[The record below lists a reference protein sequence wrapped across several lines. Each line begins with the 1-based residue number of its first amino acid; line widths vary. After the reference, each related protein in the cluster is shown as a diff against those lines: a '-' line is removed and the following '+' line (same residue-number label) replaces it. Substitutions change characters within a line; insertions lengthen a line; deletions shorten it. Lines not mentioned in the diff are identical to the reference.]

1 MNKTS
6 STRSS
11 LAMEMGELYTS
22 ECSSPLYLEFNWTHH
37 ALISSRAI
45 PFHYCWM
52 KPLWIRCNWSK
63 RTCTVSCLVMFSH
76 LLYIPHSLNSPVS
89 THPAQR
95 LWQTAGAGMIIYFI
109 KWRLPNA
116 GNIDFFFF
124 FLVLRNEIHSVWL
137 LWSQFLLPEWS
148 IATKQITWQDT
159 YSLLSAISRNTLRL
173 STWTNFASLW
183 WIL

>member
-1 MNKTS
+1 MNQTS

-63 RTCTVSCLVMFSH
+63 RTCTVSCLVMF

-109 KWRLPNA
+109 KWRLPNT

-124 FLVLRNEIHSVWL
+124 GAEEWNWFSLTPVKPFSITRMIYCYQADNMTGHLFTAICYQQKYFEIEYL
-137 LWSQFLLPEWS
+137 
-148 IATKQITWQDT
+148 
-159 YSLLSAISRNTLRL
+159 N
-173 STWTNFASLW
+173 
-183 WIL
+183 